1 VLSANCCPQTPFDIL
16 SPALYRDQPD
26 VVNIVKSTRQYETW
40 LGTHTQL
47 VKPDLRLKHQRMAEA
62 AFPFLRATFYRWM
75 QVWPQVCPDL
85 NRAPRVLGVGDLHI
99 ENFGTWRDVEGRL
112 VWGVNDFD
120 EAAELPFTNDLVRLA
135 ASAIL
140 ATEAGH
146 LSVKTKDV
154 CTEILN
160 GYHKS
165 LSEHGHPFVL
175 EEEHKWLRQ
184 IAFSELRD
192 PVVFW
197 EKMEKLPQM
206 EEEIPASAQDA
217 LEHLLPRHGLDY
229 RVARRVAGLGSL
241 GRVRLVAIA
250 ECNGGK
256 VAREA
261 KALVPSSVHWA
272 KGTEEPS
279 ELMYQTIINR
289 AVRSPDP
296 FVQLRGHWIVRRLSP
311 HCSRIELNVLPRN
324 RDELKLLFAMGW
336 ETANIHLGSRSALK
350 PIRRYLDR
358 LKPNWLSSSARDMAA
373 VVTEDWRAWK
383 KSM

>member
-1 VLSANCCPQTPFDIL
+1 MLHANRTFDIP
-16 SPALYRDQPD
+16 SPAFYRDQPD
-26 VVNIVKSTRQYETW
+26 SVNIVKSTRQYEAW
-40 LGTHTQL
+40 LGVHTQL
-47 VKPDLRLKHQRMAEA
+47 VKPDLRLKHRRMAEA

-75 QVWPQVCPDL
+75 QVWPEICPDL
-85 NRAPRVLGVGDLHI
+85 TRAPRVLGVGDLHI

-135 ASAIL
+135 TSAIL
-140 ATEAGH
+140 AIEGGH
-146 LSVKTKDV
+146 LSVKAKDV
-154 CTEILN
+154 CSVVLD
-160 GYHKS
+160 GYRKS
-165 LSEHGHPFVL
+165 LAEHGHPFVL

-192 PVVFW
+192 PVIFW
-197 EKMEKLPQM
+197 KKMEKLPRLTD
-206 EEEIPASAQDA
+206 EIPVSARDA
-217 LEHLLPRHGLDY
+217 LEHLLPQHGLDY

-261 KALVPSSVHWA
+261 KAMVPSSVHWA
-272 KGTEEPS
+272 RAAQAPS

-311 HCSRIELNVLPRN
+311 HCCRIELNVLPRN
-324 RDELKLLFAMGW
+324 RDEFKLLFAMGW
-336 ETANIHLGSRSALK
+336 ETANVHLGSRSALK
-350 PIRRYLDR
+350 PIRQYLDR

-373 VVTEDWRAWK
+373 AVTNDWRAWK